1 MMPLPPGHPREVVD
15 QTDKLTMKYRI
26 LPAAYALGAPGQSS
40 VPEADADWLD
50 NADKPNSTSRITF
63 FTWAY
68 GGQAVAVMRSVSYGD
83 EDTRYMKRWRTTRG
97 DSAVRGPWIKQSI
110 GSRCRG
116 DAILLRG
123 GLWFP
128 VWMGRSVS
136 L

>member
-1 MMPLPPGHPREVVD
+1 MHLPPGHPREAVD
-15 QTDKLTMKYRI
+15 QMGRPAMTYRI
-26 LPAAYALGAPGQSS
+26 LPAAYALAAPGQSS

-63 FTWAY
+63 FTWTY

-83 EDTRYMKRWRTTRG
+83 EDTRYMRRWRTTRRAG
-97 DSAVRGPWIKQSI
+97 AVRASWLKQSI
-110 GSRCRG
+110 GSRCRE

-123 GLWFP
+123 GLWFA